1 MSLRRLAWFA
11 PGLLL
16 ALPATLAAQASIFG
30 VRGPG
35 FPGRPYSAAAI
46 GTGGSLGLF
55 DPQSQL
61 SPASLATLRTGT
73 ATFTLLADFR
83 SVETP
88 AGSAN
93 TRGYRFPNTYITAPI
108 QHGNYAFGIGAT
120 TYLDRDFTLAVRDS
134 IVLRDSVRSYT
145 DTTKSRG
152 GLSDLQLAFAIRTI
166 PKTTVAFAAHLI
178 TGTNRLVARR
188 AFDDTAYAT
197 VLQSAQTS
205 TTGFGLAIGATRA
218 VSNALTLSVLVRKDF
233 TAKVNIDSALYGGAT
248 TIGSDYGLPWTFA
261 GGALL
266 SVTPFLQVAA
276 QGVYRTWSAANQ
288 SMVNLGAPGAKNSLD
303 LSLGA
308 ELTSR
313 ARRATQFPLRVGAR
327 YGTLPFLIGAD
338 PALQPSEFAVS
349 IGTGARFA
357 KQRGAIEMS
366 LERVWRRASGSG
378 ISETAWLL
386 YTGLNIRP

>member
-1 MSLRRLAWFA
+1 MSGGRLAWLA
-11 PGLLL
+11 LGLL

-46 GTGGSLGLF
+46 GTGGSIGLF

-73 ATFTLLADFR
+73 ATFTLLADYR

-88 AGSAN
+88 AGTAT

-108 QHGNYAFGIGAT
+108 RRGQYAFGVGAT
-120 TYLDRDFTLAVRDS
+120 TYVNRDFTLAVRDS
-134 IVLRDSVRSYT
+134 IVLRDSVRAYT
-145 DTTKSRG
+145 DTTRSRG

-166 PKTTVAFAAHLI
+166 PGTTVGLAAHLI

-188 AFDDTAYAT
+188 AFDDTSYAT

-205 TTGFGLAIGATRA
+205 TTGFGLAIGATRE
-218 VSNALTLSVLVRKDF
+218 VSSKLTLSALIRKDF
-233 TAKVNIDSALYGGAT
+233 TARVNIDSALYGGAT
-248 TIGSDYGLPWTFA
+248 TIGADYGLPWTFA
-261 GGALL
+261 GGGLFSL
-266 SVTPFLQVAA
+266 TPFFQVAA

-288 SMVNLGAPGAKNSLD
+288 SLVSLGAPGAKNSLE
-303 LSLGA
+303 LSLGS

-313 ARRATQFPLRVGAR
+313 ARRATQFPLRVGVR
-327 YGTLPFLIGAD
+327 YGTLPFLIGD
-338 PALQPSEFAVS
+338 GPAFQPSEFAVS
-349 IGTGARFA
+349 VGTGARFA
-357 KQRGAIEMS
+357 RQRGAIEMS
-366 LERVWRRASGSG
+366 LERVWRNASGSN
-378 ISETAWLL
+378 ISEPAWLL

>member
-1 MSLRRLAWFA
+1 MSARRLAWLA
-11 PGLLL
+11 LGLLL
-16 ALPATLAAQASIFG
+16 ALPAAAAAQSSIFG

-46 GTGGSLGLF
+46 GTGGSIGLF

-73 ATFTLLADFR
+73 ATFTLLADYR

-88 AGSAN
+88 AGSAS
-93 TRGYRFPNTYITAPI
+93 TRSYRFPNTYITAPI
-108 QHGNYAFGIGAT
+108 RHGMYAFGVGAT

-134 IVLRDSVRSYT
+134 IVLRDSLRAYT
-145 DTTKSRG
+145 DTTRSRG

-166 PKTTVAFAAHLI
+166 PKMTVALAAHLI

-188 AFDDTAYAT
+188 AFDDTSYSA

-218 VSNALTLSVLVRKDF
+218 VSNTLTLSALVRKDF
-233 TAKVNIDSALYGGAT
+233 TARVNIDSALYGGAT
-248 TIGSDYGLPWTFA
+248 TIGADYGLPWTFA
-261 GGALL
+261 AGAIL
-266 SVTPFLQVAA
+266 SVTPFLQVAT

-327 YGTLPFLIGAD
+327 YGTLPFLIGD
-338 PALQPSEFAVS
+338 GPTYQPSEFALS

-357 KQRGAIEMS
+357 KQHGAVEMS
-366 LERVWRRASGSG
+366 LERVWRNASGSG
-378 ISETAWLL
+378 ISEKAWLL